1 MRRPGYVGRVADTDS
16 HAFLYTYCKSFFVNH
31 VNMGAIDKINFVF
44 MDSIEFCFKT
54 AGKIG
59 QKCSVHVTSGD
70 VYSGHYCGYCESTK
84 ENPLTLRLGIDAKEA
99 EKIGIPWMREIG
111 VPYDVITHISFEG

>member
-1 MRRPGYVGRVADTDS
+1 
-16 HAFLYTYCKSFFVNH
+16 
-31 VNMGAIDKINFVF
+31 MGAIDKNKFVF
-44 MDSIEFCFKT
+44 MDSIELLTKT

-84 ENPLTLRLGIDAKEA
+84 ENPLTLRLSIDAKEA
-99 EKIGIPWMREIG
+99 ERIGISWMREIG